1 HLTGAAGGQPLRP
14 RVELDAGP
22 RPTVRCGVAGAER
35 VARHRVAGDLDGHRR
50 FGEIVDVD
58 RPPAALVV
66 PPGGVEPLDRRVGA
80 AELAAAEVVD
90 RPAGGRD
97 GDGQLRVVEAV
108 VDTQIGRQVTD
119 GHIVG
124 SPRHHGRP
132 WISYRRPGR

>member
-1 HLTGAAGGQPLRP
+1 GFSGVRFRT

-58 RPPAALVV
+58 RPPAGLVV
-66 PPGGVEPLDRRVGA
+66 PPGGVEPLDTRVGA

-90 RPAGGRD
+90 RPAGGPD
-97 GDGQLRVVEAV
+97 GGCQRRVVEAV
-108 VDTQIGRQVTD
+108 VQTQVGRPVTD
-119 GHIVG
+119 GHIVE

-132 WISYRRPGR
+132 WISYRRPGRRR